1 MKNLYLISVFVISIF
16 FVSCKKHVTTYEIL
30 KNSQEVY
37 SNLECLSVESSLD
50 FKWLSDLDTSHYYKK
65 IYWIKNSNDTLY
77 GVDVLS
83 EDSFGI
89 KLYRH
94 THDSVYTFTLKKKD
108 STYNEEVYIGWQTER
123 MSLSQ
128 AINAY
133 KNIDNDTI
141 IKTRLEDEKVD
152 NKSCYVVQFDY
163 PDEGNDKDHWIRFY
177 IDKDSFLP
185 LRIERHIFLV
195 DLNSYEYTNLE
206 VKILSFEE
214 KEILG
219 KIQNFE
225 IPSYFNYKKKEPWVM
240 PELLEIGSELPNFTG
255 LLVGGDSVVI
265 SDYIGHFLILDFW
278 YIGCYYCVKAM
289 PFMEKLKE
297 YYGDKIT
304 ILGINNNDKNIEQLK
319 EFIQFKE
326 VTYST
331 IIVDQSVPRD
341 LFNIYGFPT
350 MCFVNEE
357 GVIVEYKSGYRDSL
371 DYHLIPIIDSLLSLE

>member
-1 MKNLYLISVFVISIF
+1 
-16 FVSCKKHVTTYEIL
+16 
-30 KNSQEVY
+30 
-37 SNLECLSVESSLD
+37 
-50 FKWLSDLDTSHYYKK
+50 
-65 IYWIKNSNDTLY
+65 
-77 GVDVLS
+77 
-83 EDSFGI
+83 
-89 KLYRH
+89 
-94 THDSVYTFTLKKKD
+94 
-108 STYNEEVYIGWQTER
+108 
-123 MSLSQ
+123 
-128 AINAY
+128 
-133 KNIDNDTI
+133 
-141 IKTRLEDEKVD
+141 
-152 NKSCYVVQFDY
+152 
-163 PDEGNDKDHWIRFY
+163 Y

-265 SDYIGHFLILDFW
+265 SDYIGRFLILDFW

-331 IIVDQSVPRD
+331 IIVDQSVPKD
-341 LFNIYGFPT
+341 LFNIY
-350 MCFVNEE
+350 
-357 GVIVEYKSGYRDSL
+357 
-371 DYHLIPIIDSLLSLE
+371 